1 MVPLPECASGEW
13 GPAKAYRL
21 FGLIPITHE
30 DAIINSSQFLD
41 IRFKYMDYC
50 CPLFPWHENVPNAH

>member
-21 FGLIPITHE
+21 FGLIPLTHE
-30 DAIINSSQFLD
+30 DAIINCGRILEINFRLQLF
-41 IRFKYMDYC
+41 F
-50 CPLFPWHENVPNAH
+50 PLKKIYILIYIL

>member
-13 GPAKAYRL
+13 GPYKATRL

-30 DAIINSSQFLD
+30 DPIINCGQYCD
-41 IRFKYMDYC
+41 IRFRYIKK
-50 CPLFPWHENVPNAH
+50 LRVNRTNNLI

>member
-21 FGLIPITHE
+21 FGMIPLTHE
-30 DAIINSSQFLD
+30 DAIISCNRRLEISFRYRHSYEYYFLLSD
-41 IRFKYMDYC
+41 FLTAR
-50 CPLFPWHENVPNAH
+50 